1 MNPKIWKIGTTLS
14 MIIIVIMTFPL
25 HTTQAEE
32 MLYASLGV
40 NWDLAY
46 LFEDNRI
53 ELTVTNLSPFSFEIT
68 QILINGEDFLD
79 FSKKIET
86 DEEWSFIQ
94 DYKIENNTEYI
105 IQVYVKD
112 SRFEPAY
119 QDRYECIIGKNML
132 GYGTWGTRI
141 VYIPNAFVPDSEL
154 ENVFFGFTINSN
166 YYTERYNQDYG
177 NLAHLLFAPVLLDTI
192 IDRDFPYMGY
202 DYQYLGEE
210 TIDTPRARS

>member
-119 QDRYECIIGKNML
+119 QDRYECII
-132 GYGTWGTRI
+132 
-141 VYIPNAFVPDSEL
+141 A
-154 ENVFFGFTINSN
+154 
-166 YYTERYNQDYG
+166 
-177 NLAHLLFAPVLLDTI
+177 
-192 IDRDFPYMGY
+192 
-202 DYQYLGEE
+202 
-210 TIDTPRARS
+210 RARGNCLNCWLLRICKV